1 MKLFFLFILFN
12 YSLSLI
18 VFPLKTR
25 ENEAEKYKSPINQTK
40 ISIDDYLYHII
51 NHYEFVSEIEAGTP
65 KQKVEVTFDFY
76 DDYLTLLGH
85 VTSEDPYFY
94 NMSTTYVELIKD
106 DPNCNIQVLS
116 RYTIQEILYLKNG
129 FYSNLNDFISS
140 KDEIPHNFTII
151 FSKVLPKINYQQSSY
166 KYISSNGFDIGILVN
181 TRYNDDH
188 GIYKPFLNELREQGY
203 MENQLHFIYFF
214 DKYVPSFYNKTYKNL
229 YEALIVFGKHPHELL
244 PDKYDIKNLSWTDT
258 YLSYSEYI
266 DYENIEWGFSFNQV
280 YIDWGDNKKVDITYL
295 RSVFDLNVEFILPPF
310 QYYEKIKEF
319 FDPLK
324 DICFSVR
331 NTRNINRDGNI
342 YRMIYCNYEEFGKN
356 HIKTFPRL
364 VFRLDDLNEEFEFTY
379 EDLFKP
385 VYNNKYY
392 LFLIFMRSASSPS
405 DMVKDPPTWYLGRM
419 FLKKY
424 QFVFDALNKK
434 IGYYKVNINE
444 DQESDSTTDEK
455 TDEITDSPKEEEDEK
470 GKETDDSKE
479 KEEATD
485 DNGETT
491 DDKNKKTDESNNNLK
506 EDKTTDII
514 FAVLF
519 FVVLFI
525 IFVAAAIL
533 CYKWLNNK
541 DKRKKRA
548 NELIDDAEYNPEAK
562 EEEKIIN

>member
-12 YSLSLI
+12 YSLSSI

-331 NTRNINRDGNI
+331 NTRNFNKDGNI
-342 YRMIYCNYEEFGKN
+342 YRMVYCDYEEFGKN

-364 VFRLDDLNEEFEFTY
+364 VFRLDDFNEEFEFTY

-479 KEEATD
+479 KEETTD

-514 FAVLF
+514 FTVLF

-525 IFVAAAIL
+525 IFVAAAVL

-548 NELIDDAEYNPEAK
+548 NELIDDAEYNPETK

>member
-324 DICFSVR
+324 NICFSVR
-331 NTRNINRDGNI
+331 NTRNFNKDGNI
-342 YRMIYCNYEEFGKN
+342 YRMVYCDYEEFGKN

-392 LFLIFMRSASSPS
+392 LFLVFMRSASSPS

-470 GKETDDSKE
+470 EKETDDSKE
-479 KEEATD
+479 KEETTD

-491 DDKNKKTDESNNNLK
+491 DDKSKKTDESNNNLK

-525 IFVAAAIL
+525 IFVAAAVL

-548 NELIDDAEYNPEAK
+548 NELIDDAEYNPETK

>member
-331 NTRNINRDGNI
+331 NTRNFNKDGNI
-342 YRMIYCNYEEFGKN
+342 YRMVYCDYEEFGKN

-364 VFRLDDLNEEFEFTY
+364 VFRLDDFNEEFEFTY

-479 KEEATD
+479 KEETTD

-525 IFVAAAIL
+525 IFVAATVL

-548 NELIDDAEYNPEAK
+548 NELIDDAEYNPETP
-562 EEEKIIN
+562 EEEKNIN

>member
-1 MKLFFLFILFN
+1 MKLLLLFILFN

-25 ENEAEKYKSPINQTK
+25 ENDAEKYNSPINQTK
-40 ISIDDYLYHII
+40 IPIDKYLYHIL
-51 NHYEFVSEIEAGTP
+51 NNFEFVSEIEAGTP

-85 VTSEDPYFY
+85 TTSEDPYFY
-94 NMSTTYVELIKD
+94 NMSTTYIELIKD
-106 DPNCNIQVLS
+106 DPKCNIQVYN
-116 RYTIQEILYLKNG
+116 RYTIKEILYLKNG
-129 FYSNLNDFISS
+129 FYSDLKDFISS
-140 KDEIPHNFTII
+140 KNEIPHNFTII
-151 FSKVLPKINYQQSSY
+151 FSKALPKINYQQSSY

-203 MENQLHFIYFF
+203 LENQTHFIYFF
-214 DKYVPSFYNKTYKNL
+214 DKYVPSINNKINKNL
-229 YEALIVFGKHPHELL
+229 YEALIVFGKHPHDLL

-280 YIDWGDNKKVDITYL
+280 YIDWGDNKKDDITYL
-295 RSVFDLNVEFILPPF
+295 RSVFDLNVEYILPPF
-310 QYYEKIKEF
+310 EFYEKIKAF
-319 FDPLK
+319 FDPLRE
-324 DICFSVR
+324 ICFSER
-331 NTRNINRDGNI
+331 NTRSINRDGNI
-342 YRMIYCNYEEFGKN
+342 YLMVYCNYEEFGKN
-356 HIKTFPRL
+356 YIKTFPRL
-364 VFRLDDLNEEFEFTY
+364 VFHLDDFNEEFEFTY

-385 VYNNKYY
+385 VYDNKYY

-405 DMVKDPPTWYLGRM
+405 EMVKDPPTWYLGRL

-434 IGYYKVNINE
+434 VGYYKVNINE
-444 DQESDSTTDEK
+444 DEESDSTSDEK
-455 TDEITDSPKEEEDEK
+455 TDDTTDSPKEDEDETIP
-470 GKETDDSKE
+470 ESDDTKE
-479 KEEATD
+479 KEETTDNNNDSTD
-485 DNGETT
+485 DN
-491 DDKNKKTDESNNNLK
+491 NKKTDEGNINLK
-506 EDKTTDII
+506 KDRTTDII

-519 FVVLFI
+519 FVVLAI
-525 IFVAAAIL
+525 IFIAAAVL

-548 NELIDDAEYNPEAK
+548 NELIDDAEYNPENP
-562 EEEKIIN
+562 EDQKIIN

>member
-331 NTRNINRDGNI
+331 NTRNFNKDGNI
-342 YRMIYCNYEEFGKN
+342 YRMVYCDYEEFGKN

-364 VFRLDDLNEEFEFTY
+364 VFRLDDFNEEFEFTY

-434 IGYYKVNINE
+434 IGYYKVNFNE

-470 GKETDDSKE
+470 EKETDGSKE
-479 KEEATD
+479 KEETTD
-485 DNGETT
+485 DNDETT
-491 DDKNKKTDESNNNLK
+491 DDKSKKTDESNNNLK

-548 NELIDDAEYNPEAK
+548 NELIDDAEYNPETP
-562 EEEKIIN
+562 EEEKNIN

>member
-331 NTRNINRDGNI
+331 NTRNFNKDGNI
-342 YRMIYCNYEEFGKN
+342 YRMVYCDYEEFGKN

-364 VFRLDDLNEEFEFTY
+364 VFRLDDFNEEFEFTY

-479 KEEATD
+479 KEETTD

-491 DDKNKKTDESNNNLK
+491 DDKNKKTDESNNNLT

-525 IFVAAAIL
+525 IFVAAAVL

-541 DKRKKRA
+541 DKRKNDKLRLKD
-548 NELIDDAEYNPEAK
+548 NYLG
-562 EEEKIIN
+562 

>member
-214 DKYVPSFYNKTYKNL
+214 DKYVPGFYNKTKKNL

-331 NTRNINRDGNI
+331 NTRNFNKDGNI
-342 YRMIYCNYEEFGKN
+342 YRMVYCDYEEFGKN

-364 VFRLDDLNEEFEFTY
+364 VFRLDDFNEEFEFTY

-470 GKETDDSKE
+470 EKETDGSKE
-479 KEEATD
+479 KEETTD
-485 DNGETT
+485 DNGDTT

-525 IFVAAAIL
+525 IFVAAAVL

-548 NELIDDAEYNPEAK
+548 NELIDDAEYNPETP
-562 EEEKIIN
+562 EEEKNIN

>member
-1 MKLFFLFILFN
+1 M
-12 YSLSLI
+12 
-18 VFPLKTR
+18 
-25 ENEAEKYKSPINQTK
+25 
-40 ISIDDYLYHII
+40 
-51 NHYEFVSEIEAGTP
+51 
-65 KQKVEVTFDFY
+65 
-76 DDYLTLLGH
+76 
-85 VTSEDPYFY
+85 
-94 NMSTTYVELIKD
+94 
-106 DPNCNIQVLS
+106 
-116 RYTIQEILYLKNG
+116 KNG
-129 FYSNLNDFISS
+129 FYSDLNDFISS

-214 DKYVPSFYNKTYKNL
+214 DKYVPGFYNKTKKNL

-331 NTRNINRDGNI
+331 NTRNFNKDGNI
-342 YRMIYCNYEEFGKN
+342 YRMVYCDYEEFAKN

-364 VFRLDDLNEEFEFTY
+364 VFRLDDFNEEFEFTY

-455 TDEITDSPKEEEDEK
+455 TDEITDRPKEEEDEK
-470 GKETDDSKE
+470 EKETDGSKE
-479 KEEATD
+479 KEETTD
-485 DNGETT
+485 DNGDTT

-525 IFVAAAIL
+525 IFVASAIL

-548 NELIDDAEYNPEAK
+548 NELIDDAEYNPETP
-562 EEEKIIN
+562 EEEKNIN

>member
-1 MKLFFLFILFN
+1 M
-12 YSLSLI
+12 
-18 VFPLKTR
+18 
-25 ENEAEKYKSPINQTK
+25 
-40 ISIDDYLYHII
+40 
-51 NHYEFVSEIEAGTP
+51 
-65 KQKVEVTFDFY
+65 
-76 DDYLTLLGH
+76 
-85 VTSEDPYFY
+85 
-94 NMSTTYVELIKD
+94 
-106 DPNCNIQVLS
+106 
-116 RYTIQEILYLKNG
+116 
-129 FYSNLNDFISS
+129 
-140 KDEIPHNFTII
+140 
-151 FSKVLPKINYQQSSY
+151 
-166 KYISSNGFDIGILVN
+166 
-181 TRYNDDH
+181 
-188 GIYKPFLNELREQGY
+188 
-203 MENQLHFIYFF
+203 
-214 DKYVPSFYNKTYKNL
+214 
-229 YEALIVFGKHPHELL
+229 
-244 PDKYDIKNLSWTDT
+244 
-258 YLSYSEYI
+258 
-266 DYENIEWGFSFNQV
+266 V
-280 YIDWGDNKKVDITYL
+280 YCD
-295 RSVFDLNVEFILPPF
+295 
-310 QYYEKIKEF
+310 
-319 FDPLK
+319 
-324 DICFSVR
+324 
-331 NTRNINRDGNI
+331 
-342 YRMIYCNYEEFGKN
+342 YEEFGKN

-364 VFRLDDLNEEFEFTY
+364 VFRLDDFNEEFEFTY

-479 KEEATD
+479 KEETTD

-514 FAVLF
+514 FTVLF

-525 IFVAAAIL
+525 IFVAAAVL

-548 NELIDDAEYNPEAK
+548 NELIDDAEYNPETK

>member
-106 DPNCNIQVLS
+106 DPNCNIQVFS

-331 NTRNINRDGNI
+331 NTRNFNKDGNI
-342 YRMIYCNYEEFGKN
+342 YRMVYCDYEEFGKN

-364 VFRLDDLNEEFEFTY
+364 VFRLDDFNEEFEFTY

-479 KEEATD
+479 KEETTD

-514 FAVLF
+514 FTVLF

-525 IFVAAAIL
+525 IFVAAAVL

-548 NELIDDAEYNPEAK
+548 NELIDDAEYNPETK

>member
-129 FYSNLNDFISS
+129 FYSKLNDFISS

-324 DICFSVR
+324 NICFSVR
-331 NTRNINRDGNI
+331 NTRNFNKDGNI
-342 YRMIYCNYEEFGKN
+342 YRMVYCDYEEFGKN

-364 VFRLDDLNEEFEFTY
+364 VFRLDDFNEEFEFTY

-479 KEEATD
+479 KEETTD

-514 FAVLF
+514 FTVLF

-525 IFVAAAIL
+525 IFVAAAVL

-548 NELIDDAEYNPEAK
+548 NELIDDAEYNPETP
-562 EEEKIIN
+562 EEEKNIN

>member
-1 MKLFFLFILFN
+1 
-12 YSLSLI
+12 
-18 VFPLKTR
+18 
-25 ENEAEKYKSPINQTK
+25 
-40 ISIDDYLYHII
+40 
-51 NHYEFVSEIEAGTP
+51 
-65 KQKVEVTFDFY
+65 
-76 DDYLTLLGH
+76 
-85 VTSEDPYFY
+85 
-94 NMSTTYVELIKD
+94 
-106 DPNCNIQVLS
+106 
-116 RYTIQEILYLKNG
+116 
-129 FYSNLNDFISS
+129 
-140 KDEIPHNFTII
+140 
-151 FSKVLPKINYQQSSY
+151 
-166 KYISSNGFDIGILVN
+166 LVN

-214 DKYVPSFYNKTYKNL
+214 DIYVQSFYNKTYKNL

-331 NTRNINRDGNI
+331 NTRNFNKDGNI
-342 YRMIYCNYEEFGKN
+342 YRMVYCDYEEFGKN

-364 VFRLDDLNEEFEFTY
+364 VFRLDDFNEEFEFTY

-470 GKETDDSKE
+470 GKEKDDSKE
-479 KEEATD
+479 KEETTD

-514 FAVLF
+514 FTVLF

-525 IFVAAAIL
+525 IFVAAAVL

-548 NELIDDAEYNPEAK
+548 NELIDDAEYNPETK

>member
-106 DPNCNIQVLS
+106 DPNCNIQVFS

-331 NTRNINRDGNI
+331 NTRNFNKDGNI
-342 YRMIYCNYEEFGKN
+342 YRMVYCDYEEFGKN

-364 VFRLDDLNEEFEFTY
+364 VFRLDDFNEEFEFTY

-470 GKETDDSKE
+470 EKETDDSKE
-479 KEEATD
+479 KEETTD

-548 NELIDDAEYNPEAK
+548 NELIDDAEYNPETP
-562 EEEKIIN
+562 EEEKNIN